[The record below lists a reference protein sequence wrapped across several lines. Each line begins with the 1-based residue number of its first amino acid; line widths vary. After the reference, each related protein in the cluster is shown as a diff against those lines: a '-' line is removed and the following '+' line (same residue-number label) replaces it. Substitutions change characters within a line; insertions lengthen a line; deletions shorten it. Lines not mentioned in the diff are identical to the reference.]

1 MKFNVNQQDLQQA
14 LNYCQGVIE
23 KRSTLPILSNILLD
37 VSNSKLI
44 ITATDLDLI
53 FVHQLN
59 NIEVLEEGKTTTTS
73 SIMYD
78 IVRKFSSGKK
88 INLSLTDISKLQVES
103 EKSIFN
109 LNCISATEFPLTD
122 ENFNENEFVIKSKQL
137 LKLLNKCKFSV
148 SNDETRHYLSGIYFH
163 QTEVEDK
170 NYLTAVATDSHRMS
184 ISKIRLD
191 QKIDFE
197 PIILP
202 KKTIFQL
209 CSLLDSYDGDVKV
222 SNLKSKIKFELNN
235 SILISKLIDGK
246 FPNYIQVIPKNN
258 QKKLEIDLKLFL
270 NSVDRVASVSL
281 DKKDGVKFNLSKDI
295 LDLSVNNTNSGDG
308 KETLNVKFD
317 HDLEIS
323 IEADQSYGNGFLLP
337 LGPLRELPSRLNQVD
352 FKVYHTYTERNQN
365 YTMKYVIDELE
376 NPYHGVSIKLCKWA
390 NEKVIHAISA
400 IGSPKR
406 FYNLLEQSGFILANT
421 TSLLDHEHIPRSY
434 FEETKES
441 TIFITE
447 KDATKL
453 KNYSNPKIWVVKV
466 KMVLNKPINK
476 LIEEKIAPLV
486 KPVC

>member
-1 MKFNVNQQDLQQA
+1 MKINVNQQDLQHA

-37 VSNSKLI
+37 ASSSKLT

-53 FVHQLN
+53 FVHHLN
-59 NIEVLEEGKTTTTS
+59 NVEILEEGKTTTTS

-78 IVRKFSSGKK
+78 IERKFSSGKK
-88 INLSLTDISKLQVES
+88 INLSLTDVSKLQVES

-109 LNCISATEFPLTD
+109 LNCISATDFPLTD
-122 ENFNENEFVIKSKQL
+122 EDFNNNEFVLKSKQL

-148 SNDETRHYLSGIYFH
+148 SNDETRHYLSGIYLH
-163 QTEVEDK
+163 QNEVEDK

-197 PIILP
+197 SIILP

-209 CSLLDSYDGDVKV
+209 CSLLDSYDGDVKI
-222 SNLKSKIKFELNN
+222 SNIKSKIKFELNN

-281 DKKDGVKFNLSKDI
+281 DKKDGVKFNLLKDK
-295 LDLSVNNTNSGDG
+295 LDLSVNNSNSGDG

-323 IEADQSYGNGFLLP
+323 FNSKYLIDIASQLDGERVEIFLND
-337 LGPLRELPSRLNQVD
+337 S
-352 FKVYHTYTERNQN
+352 
-365 YTMKYVIDELE
+365 
-376 NPYHGVSIKLCKWA
+376 
-390 NEKVIHAISA
+390 
-400 IGSPKR
+400 GSP
-406 FYNLLEQSGFILANT
+406 A
-421 TSLLDHEHIPRSY
+421 
-434 FEETKES
+434 
-441 TIFITE
+441 
-447 KDATKL
+447 
-453 KNYSNPKIWVVKV
+453 
-466 KMVLNKPINK
+466 
-476 LIEEKIAPLV
+476 
-486 KPVC
+486 

>member
-1 MKFNVNQQDLQQA
+1 MKFSVNQQDLQKS
-14 LNYCQGVIE
+14 LSYCQGVIE

-37 VSNSKLI
+37 ASSSKLT

-53 FVHQLN
+53 FVHHLN
-59 NIEVLEEGKTTTTS
+59 NVEILEEGKTTTTS

-88 INLSLTDISKLQVES
+88 INLSLTDVSKLQVES

-109 LNCISATEFPLTD
+109 LNCISATDFPLTD
-122 ENFNENEFVIKSKQL
+122 EDFNNNEFVLKSKQL

-148 SNDETRHYLSGIYFH
+148 SNDETRHYLSGIYLH
-163 QTEVEDK
+163 QNEVEDK

-184 ISKIRLD
+184 FSKIRLD

-209 CSLLDSYDGDVKV
+209 CSLLDSYDGDVKI
-222 SNLKSKIKFELNN
+222 SNIKSKIKFELNN

-281 DKKDGVKFNLSKDI
+281 DKKDGVKFNLLKDK
-295 LDLSVNNTNSGDG
+295 LDLSDNNSNSGDA
-308 KETLNVKFD
+308 KQTLSVKFD

-323 IEADQSYGNGFLLP
+323 FNSKYLIDIASQLDGERVEIFLND
-337 LGPLRELPSRLNQVD
+337 S
-352 FKVYHTYTERNQN
+352 
-365 YTMKYVIDELE
+365 
-376 NPYHGVSIKLCKWA
+376 
-390 NEKVIHAISA
+390 
-400 IGSPKR
+400 GSPALIKDPGD
-406 FYNLLEQSGFILANT
+406 FDS
-421 TSLLDHEHIPRSY
+421 
-434 FEETKES
+434 
-441 TIFITE
+441 IF
-447 KDATKL
+447 
-453 KNYSNPKIWVVKV
+453 VVMPMKG
-466 KMVLNKPINK
+466 
-476 LIEEKIAPLV
+476 
-486 KPVC
+486 